1 MTPDELP
8 SRRLPAPS
16 PGASGSRV
24 RRPRG
29 TRRSVKVAERIARSL
44 ITVGGLG
51 TIVAVTTIFAFL
63 LWVIVPLFQD
73 PEVGEARLAQGG
85 AAPARVLAT
94 GTDEHGMLCWT
105 VTAQGWLEVTVPGQ
119 AGTLVDQPLLPGA
132 AVTAVCL
139 GADGASGAVALAD
152 GSVRTLALGYRSEVI
167 ARRDAPV
174 EAWRSLPAGVLSL
187 HEGRVAQGL
196 PRGELRVKSLEVRLG
211 EPFPAGDAPVVRVAR
226 TELPGGSLLVTVD
239 GQGRARVHR
248 LEEKRNMLDRRKPVR
263 IERTTVDLPLEGV
276 APEGLPAA
284 LAVAGAGDNVM
295 LAWPD
300 GRCLRYDLRDLE
312 RVQMVESVD
321 LVPAPGERLVALGWM
336 LGRTTLVVGDSRGR
350 VAGWFRTKPYAASTP
365 DGALLQQVHLL
376 EDGAAPVTALSS
388 GQRNRLVVAGDAAGV
403 VRVWQMT
410 TGRLLARLDAPG
422 PVDAVALAPKEDAIV
437 VRSGAT
443 MLQWAFHA
451 RHPESGLAALFGKV
465 WYEGYEKP
473 EHVWQSTGGTDDFEP
488 KLGLVPL
495 VFGTLKAT
503 AYSMLFAVPIALLA
517 AIFTSEFLGARL
529 RTSVK
534 SVIEIMASLPSVVLG
549 FLAAIVVA
557 PFVQDVVPTVLAS
570 FVVVPAV
577 LLLAAHLW
585 QMLPQHVGLR
595 LAGLPRVLAMV
606 AVFPLGLALSA
617 WVAPG
622 MERALFRG
630 DLLGWLNH
638 EVVVDDLAQA
648 GVARGEPPGPEGR
661 AALAA
666 LVAGADLPAA
676 QRQGLLATAG
686 MEAGGKRPAEG
697 EAALLRGDEVERV
710 RATHQASAWGGWA
723 FLGFPLCVL
732 LVLLVLDRL
741 VSPRLR
747 QASRGWTRGKAGW
760 VALARLVCGGLAAL
774 VLAVVLGHALASL
787 GADPRGDFS
796 YASRGEGALMGSPVQ
811 RNALVVGFLMGF
823 AIIPII
829 YTLAEDALSSVP
841 QHLRLASLG
850 AGATPWQTAT
860 RVILPTA
867 ASGLFSAVMIGLGR
881 AVGETMIVLMAAG
894 NTSVLDWNM
903 FNGFRTL
910 SANIATEMP
919 EAVVGS
925 THYRVLFLAAF
936 TLFILTF
943 LLNTLAEAVRQRFRK
958 RAFQL

>member
-1 MTPDELP
+1 MSAPDAPPGPLSRPALP
-8 SRRLPAPS
+8 SAGGRTRRA
-16 PGASGSRV
+16 
-24 RRPRG
+24 RG
-29 TRRSVKVAERIARSL
+29 TRRSVRVAERTARTL

-63 LWVIVPLFQD
+63 LYVIVPLFQD
-73 PEVGEARLAQGG
+73 PEVGAAG
-85 AAPARVLAT
+85 AMQAGSPSGRVLAM
-94 GTDEHGMLCWT
+94 GGDEHGMLAWT
-105 VTAQGWLEVTVPGQ
+105 LVAGGRLEVCVAGQDGTLLQRELVPGASVTSACIGPDGR
-119 AGTLVDQPLLPGA
+119 AGA
-132 AVTAVCL
+132 L
-139 GADGASGAVALAD
+139 GMAD
-152 GSVRTLALGYRSEVI
+152 GSVRTLALGFPAEVLPPERVPEG
-167 ARRDAPV
+167 ALRRLVPGQRIV
-174 EAWRSLPAGVLSL
+174 
-187 HEGRVAQGL
+187 HEGRVALGL
-196 PRGELRVKSLEVRLG
+196 PAGEVRLKG
-211 EPFPAGDAPVVRVAR
+211 VEVRVGDPIPTGDHAVTGIDR
-226 TELPGGSLLVTVD
+226 AELGGASVLLTADAQRRV
-239 GQGRARVHR
+239 QVHR
-248 LEEKRNMLDRRKPVR
+248 LEEKANPFDRRRPARVVR
-263 IERTTVDLPLEGV
+263 TSVDLPLAGV
-276 APEGLPAA
+276 APDGAPLGLC
-284 LAVAGAGDNVM
+284 VTGMGDNAL

-300 GRCLRYDLRDLE
+300 GRCLRFDLRDLDA
-312 RVQMVESVD
+312 VQMVESVD
-321 LVPAPGERLVALGWM
+321 LVPEPGATVTALGWM
-336 LGRTTLVVGDSRGR
+336 LGRTTLVVGDSQGR
-350 VAGWFRTKPYAASTP
+350 VSGWFRTKPAAASTR
-365 DGALLQQVHLL
+365 DGSLLLRVHELV
-376 EDGAAPVTALSS
+376 GGTAPVTCLST
-388 GQRNRLVVAGDAAGV
+388 GQRNRLVVAGDAAGG
-403 VRVWQMT
+403 VRAWQMT
-410 TGRLLARLDAPG
+410 TGRELARLETG
-422 PVDAVALAPKEDAIV
+422 SRVDAVALAPKEDALLA
-437 VRSGAT
+437 RGGAT
-443 MLQWAFHA
+443 LQQWSFHA

-503 AYSMLFAVPIALLA
+503 VYSMLFAVPIALLA
-517 AIFTSEFLGARL
+517 AIFTSEFLGARM

-557 PFVQDVVPTVLAS
+557 PFVQDVVPVVLAS
-570 FVVVPAV
+570 FVVLPAT

-595 LAGLPRVLAMV
+595 LSGLPRLAAMV

-617 WVAPG
+617 WLAPA

-630 DLLGWLNH
+630 DLVGWLNH
-638 EVVVDDLAQA
+638 ELAVEDLAAA
-648 GVARGEPPGPEGR
+648 GVARDAAPGAEGR

-666 LVAGADLPAA
+666 LVSGASLPAE
-676 QRQGLLATAG
+676 QRDGLLATAG
-686 MEAGGKRPAEG
+686 MEAGGRRPPAG
-697 EAALLRGDEVERV
+697 QAPLLTGQEVDRV
-710 RATHQASAWGGWA
+710 RVTHRRSGWGGWA
-723 FLGFPLCVL
+723 FLGFPLAVV
-732 LVLLVLDRL
+732 LVLLLLDRG
-741 VSPRLR
+741 VNPRLR
-747 QASRGWTRGKAGW
+747 QASRGWTRSQAGW
-760 VALARLVCGGLAAL
+760 AALARLVGGAAL
-774 VLAVVLGHALASL
+774 AVLLAVALGHGLCAL
-787 GADPRGDFS
+787 GADPRGDFD

-936 TLFILTF
+936 TLFVLTF
-943 LLNTLAEAVRQRFRK
+943 VLNTLAEAVRQRFRR